1 MVLAAVL
8 AILVTMALALVRAVL
23 GPSVYDRILAAN
35 NFGTNTVLLVAVGGH
50 ALGWNSYVDVA
61 LLYAMVNFVTTIAI
75 MRYFEASTWTRSRGM
90 QEDA

>member
-1 MVLAAVL
+1 MILAAVL

-75 MRYFEASTWTRSRGM
+75 MRYFEASTWTHSRGL

>member
-1 MVLAAVL
+1 MALAAVV
-8 AILVTMALALVRAVL
+8 AILMTMALAMVRAVL

-50 ALGWNSYVDVA
+50 VLRWNSFVDVA

-75 MRYFEASTWTRSRGM
+75 MRYFESSHWSRSERAA
-90 QEDA
+90 EEA